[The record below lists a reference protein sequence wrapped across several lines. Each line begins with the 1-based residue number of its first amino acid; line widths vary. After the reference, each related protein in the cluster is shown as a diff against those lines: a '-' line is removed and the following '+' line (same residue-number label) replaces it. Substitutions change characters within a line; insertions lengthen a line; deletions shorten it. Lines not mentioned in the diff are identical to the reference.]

1 MMKIDER
8 NRQVAYKIIA
18 VMYLLTI
25 MAMQGVMLYRQF
37 ALGQDYRQ
45 FEDMAVI
52 ATVNV
57 IFLISGLLY
66 FGAIPVQRLKLSA
79 VLKLYFIILIL
90 GSLFVYVKYNIAM
103 DAGLSFFGLMEKIF
117 VTASVTGLLV
127 LFFVIF
133 SLLGR
138 RKMEKELE

>member
-1 MMKIDER
+1 MKIDER
-8 NRQVAYKIIA
+8 NRQVAYKIMA

-25 MAMQGVMLYRQF
+25 IAMQGVMLYRQL
-37 ALGQDYRQ
+37 ALGQDYGQ

-52 ATVNV
+52 TTVNLV
-57 IFLISGLLY
+57 FLISALLY
-66 FGAIPVQRLKLSA
+66 FGAIPIQRLKIS
-79 VLKLYFIILIL
+79 VIFKLYLLILIL

-103 DAGLSFFGLMEKIF
+103 DAGLSFFELMEKIF
-117 VTASVTGLLV
+117 ITASVTGLLV

-133 SLLGR
+133 SLLGK